1 MAKKKMT
8 ASRSAVQDVERLAQ
22 RLADE
27 QGVEL
32 VEVSL
37 QKESRGKCLLVFI
50 DREGGIG
57 LDDCEKYHR
66 ALQPLVEDVDY
77 DIMEVSSAGMDRP
90 IKTRRDFE
98 KNRDA
103 LVEVRLFAAQN
114 GSKLYQGLLKDF
126 TDEEVVL
133 QPAEGELLSFPR
145 KAVAIVKPVIDF
157 DEDDLPD
164 DGGEV
169 LDGDFSEISS
179 RTGTGRSWTQSRR
192 CAPKRISSRRF
203 SSARL
208 RRP

>member
-98 KNRDA
+98 KNRAA

-169 LDGDFSEISS
+169 LDGDFSEME
-179 RTGTGRSWTQSRR
+179 
-192 CAPKRISSRRF
+192 F
-203 SSARL
+203 E
-208 RRP
+208 

>member
-8 ASRSAVQDVERLAQ
+8 ASRSAVQDVEKLAQ
-22 RLADE
+22 QLADE

-50 DREGGIG
+50 DREGGIS

-66 ALQPLVEDVDY
+66 ALQPLVDDVDY

-114 GSKLYQGLLKDF
+114 GSKLFQGLLKDF
-126 TDEEVVL
+126 TDEQVVL
-133 QPAEGELLSFPR
+133 QPAEGEELTFLR
-145 KAVAIVKPVIDF
+145 KAVAIVKPIIDF
-157 DEDDLPD
+157 DEDDLPE
-164 DGGEV
+164 GGEA
-169 LDGDFSEISS
+169 LDGDFSEME
-179 RTGTGRSWTQSRR
+179 
-192 CAPKRISSRRF
+192 F
-203 SSARL
+203 E
-208 RRP
+208 

>member
-8 ASRSAVQDVERLAQ
+8 ASRSAAQDVERLARQ
-22 RLADE
+22 LADE

-50 DREGGIG
+50 GREGGIS

-114 GSKLYQGLLKDF
+114 GSKLFQGLLKDF
-126 TDEEVVL
+126 TDEQVVL
-133 QPAEGELLSFPR
+133 QPAEGEELTFPR
-145 KAVAIVKPVIDF
+145 KAVAIVKPIIDF
-157 DEDDLPD
+157 DEDDLPE
-164 DGGEV
+164 GGEA
-169 LDGDFSEISS
+169 LDGDFSEME
-179 RTGTGRSWTQSRR
+179 
-192 CAPKRISSRRF
+192 F
-203 SSARL
+203 E
-208 RRP
+208 

>member
-1 MAKKKMT
+1 MAKKNT
-8 ASRSAVQDVERLAQ
+8 AAVAEELAQ
-22 RLADE
+22 PILEEMGLLLWDVVYE
-27 QGVEL
+27 
-32 VEVSL
+32 
-37 QKESRGKCLLVFI
+37 KEGSGWYLRYYV

-98 KNRDA
+98 KNRDV

-169 LDGDFSEISS
+169 LDGDFSEME
-179 RTGTGRSWTQSRR
+179 
-192 CAPKRISSRRF
+192 F
-203 SSARL
+203 E
-208 RRP
+208 

>member
-169 LDGDFSEISS
+169 LDDFSEME
-179 RTGTGRSWTQSRR
+179 
-192 CAPKRISSRRF
+192 F
-203 SSARL
+203 E
-208 RRP
+208 

>member
-8 ASRSAVQDVERLAQ
+8 ASRSAAQDVERLAQ

-50 DREGGIG
+50 DREGGIS

-66 ALQPLVEDVDY
+66 ALQPMVEDVDY
-77 DIMEVSSAGMDRP
+77 DVMEVSSAGMDRP
-90 IKTRRDFE
+90 VKNRRDFE
-98 KNRDA
+98 RNRDA

-114 GSKLYQGLLKDF
+114 GSKLFQGLLKDF
-126 TDEEVVL
+126 TDDQVVI
-133 QPAEGELLSFPR
+133 QPLEGEALSFAR
-145 KAVAIVKPVIDF
+145 KAVTIVKPVIDF

-164 DGGEV
+164 GGQA
-169 LDGDFSEISS
+169 LDGDFSEME
-179 RTGTGRSWTQSRR
+179 
-192 CAPKRISSRRF
+192 F
-203 SSARL
+203 E
-208 RRP
+208 

>member
-145 KAVAIVKPVIDF
+145 KTVAIVKPVIDF

-164 DGGEV
+164 DGGGV
-169 LDGDFSEISS
+169 LDGDFSEME
-179 RTGTGRSWTQSRR
+179 
-192 CAPKRISSRRF
+192 F
-203 SSARL
+203 E
-208 RRP
+208 

>member
-1 MAKKKMT
+1 MAKQKLT

-98 KNRDA
+98 KNRDV

-114 GSKLYQGLLKDF
+114 VSKLYQGLLKDF

-169 LDGDFSEISS
+169 LDGDFSEME
-179 RTGTGRSWTQSRR
+179 
-192 CAPKRISSRRF
+192 F
-203 SSARL
+203 E
-208 RRP
+208 

>member
-126 TDEEVVL
+126 TDEEVML

-169 LDGDFSEISS
+169 LDGDFSEME
-179 RTGTGRSWTQSRR
+179 
-192 CAPKRISSRRF
+192 F
-203 SSARL
+203 E
-208 RRP
+208 

>member
-114 GSKLYQGLLKDF
+114 GSKLYQDLLTLPTRKSCCSPRR
-126 TDEEVVL
+126 ENC
-133 QPAEGELLSFPR
+133 FPSPGR
-145 KAVAIVKPVIDF
+145 PW
-157 DEDDLPD
+157 P
-164 DGGEV
+164 
-169 LDGDFSEISS
+169 SS
-179 RTGTGRSWTQSRR
+179 S
-192 CAPKRISSRRF
+192 
-203 SSARL
+203 L
-208 RRP
+208 

>member
-32 VEVSL
+32 V
-37 QKESRGKCLLVFI
+37 
-50 DREGGIG
+50 
-57 LDDCEKYHR
+57 
-66 ALQPLVEDVDY
+66 
-77 DIMEVSSAGMDRP
+77 EVSSAGMDRP

-169 LDGDFSEISS
+169 LDGDFSEME
-179 RTGTGRSWTQSRR
+179 
-192 CAPKRISSRRF
+192 F
-203 SSARL
+203 E
-208 RRP
+208 

>member
-22 RLADE
+22 QLADE

-50 DREGGIG
+50 DREGGIS

-66 ALQPLVEDVDY
+66 ALQPLVDDVDY

-114 GSKLYQGLLKDF
+114 GSKLFQGLLKDF
-126 TDEEVVL
+126 TDEQVVL
-133 QPAEGELLSFPR
+133 QPAEGETLVFPR
-145 KAVAIVKPVIDF
+145 RAVAIVRPVIDF

-164 DGGEV
+164 GGEA
-169 LDGDFSEISS
+169 LDGDFSEME
-179 RTGTGRSWTQSRR
+179 
-192 CAPKRISSRRF
+192 F
-203 SSARL
+203 E
-208 RRP
+208 

>member
-164 DGGEV
+164 DDGEV
-169 LDGDFSEISS
+169 LDGDFSEME
-179 RTGTGRSWTQSRR
+179 
-192 CAPKRISSRRF
+192 F
-203 SSARL
+203 E
-208 RRP
+208 

>member
-1 MAKKKMT
+1 MTDGKEKMT

-37 QKESRGKCLLVFI
+37 QKGRGKCLLVFI

-57 LDDCEKYHR
+57 LDDREKYHR
-66 ALQPLVEDVDY
+66 ALQPPVEDVDY
-77 DIMEVSSAGMDRP
+77 DISGGLQRGHGSPHQDPAG
-90 IKTRRDFE
+90 FE
-98 KNRDA
+98 KTGT

-133 QPAEGELLSFPR
+133 QPAEGELLSFPGR
-145 KAVAIVKPVIDF
+145 PWPSSSSDPLRRGRPSRRWRRSA
-157 DEDDLPD
+157 
-164 DGGEV
+164 
-169 LDGDFSEISS
+169 LDGDFSEME
-179 RTGTGRSWTQSRR
+179 
-192 CAPKRISSRRF
+192 F
-203 SSARL
+203 E
-208 RRP
+208 

>member
-8 ASRSAVQDVERLAQ
+8 ASRNAVQDVERLAQ

-169 LDGDFSEISS
+169 LDGVFSEME
-179 RTGTGRSWTQSRR
+179 
-192 CAPKRISSRRF
+192 F
-203 SSARL
+203 E
-208 RRP
+208 

>member
-114 GSKLYQGLLKDF
+114 QGLLKDF

-169 LDGDFSEISS
+169 LDGDFSEME
-179 RTGTGRSWTQSRR
+179 
-192 CAPKRISSRRF
+192 F
-203 SSARL
+203 E
-208 RRP
+208 

>member
-8 ASRSAVQDVERLAQ
+8 ASRNAVQDVERLAQ

-77 DIMEVSSAGMDRP
+77 EHHGGLQRGHGSPHQDPAG
-90 IKTRRDFE
+90 F
-98 KNRDA
+98 
-103 LVEVRLFAAQN
+103 
-114 GSKLYQGLLKDF
+114 
-126 TDEEVVL
+126 
-133 QPAEGELLSFPR
+133 
-145 KAVAIVKPVIDF
+145 
-157 DEDDLPD
+157 
-164 DGGEV
+164 
-169 LDGDFSEISS
+169 
-179 RTGTGRSWTQSRR
+179 
-192 CAPKRISSRRF
+192 
-203 SSARL
+203 
-208 RRP
+208 

>member
-37 QKESRGKCLLVFI
+37 QKESRGKCLLVCI

-114 GSKLYQGLLKDF
+114 GSKLYQVLLKDF

-133 QPAEGELLSFPR
+133 QPAEG
-145 KAVAIVKPVIDF
+145 
-157 DEDDLPD
+157 
-164 DGGEV
+164 
-169 LDGDFSEISS
+169 
-179 RTGTGRSWTQSRR
+179 
-192 CAPKRISSRRF
+192 
-203 SSARL
+203 
-208 RRP
+208 

>member
-1 MAKKKMT
+1 M
-8 ASRSAVQDVERLAQ
+8 
-22 RLADE
+22 
-27 QGVEL
+27 
-32 VEVSL
+32 EVSL

-164 DGGEV
+164 GGEA
-169 LDGDFSEISS
+169 LDGDFSEME
-179 RTGTGRSWTQSRR
+179 
-192 CAPKRISSRRF
+192 F
-203 SSARL
+203 E
-208 RRP
+208 